1 MKITEE
7 KFFCNGYLR
16 ILKTNL
22 SNMKNFCNNYDDTA
36 SSIVSSFV
44 APSMAYTTNRKVL
57 GGKRVLRERD
67 FVEGLSSVIEKQFF
81 PDLKRL
87 KAQAAGIEYQD
98 DDFNEDNDECASNE
112 EDATQYTAPREGD
125 LDNLDS
131 ARSKLFELAGLIPPS
146 KLSSLPNKHESNF
159 LEKEKPLKVS
169 RISRT
174 EKKKEEASH
183 NSMHQVNVL
192 TIDEYLSK
200 HTSQDNYEYHKLQEK
215 SIKQHR
221 EKYLWAYSDH
231 NKTDTKKMRLL
242 NDKKDPS
249 FFLSDGHSK
258 LIEDKDTS
266 GNDNNSNNLLLEK
279 NNVNEAIAKKIVIA
293 KNKMKNNNTT
303 TNVNKRKLGSIRY
316 NATRYDQFALN
327 QNKRKITKMQRGTQ
341 NYKNSIYGGGD
352 DHYSLVLSSNSDMMS
367 DQSSIRGGASSI
379 AWSNKSSMYHNG
391 GVPRWGTGTSS
402 IHSSSQ
408 SRRISRMGRNA
419 KALALKLL
427 ENDRKQKK
435 R

>member
-1 MKITEE
+1 
-7 KFFCNGYLR
+7 
-16 ILKTNL
+16 
-22 SNMKNFCNNYDDTA
+22 MKNFCNKYDGAA

-44 APSMAYTTNRKVL
+44 APSMTYTTNRKML

-87 KAQAAGIEYQD
+87 KAQAAGIEYQNNDVNKD
-98 DDFNEDNDECASNE
+98 DDEYASNE
-112 EDATQYTAPREGD
+112 GDAMPQYTAPREGD

-131 ARSKLFELAGLIPPS
+131 AQSKLFELAGLIPPS
-146 KLSSLPNKHESNF
+146 KLSSSPNNHESSF
-159 LEKEKPLKVS
+159 LEEEKPLKVS
-169 RISRT
+169 RISGI
-174 EKKKEEASH
+174 ENKNEASR
-183 NSMHQVNVL
+183 NSRHQDNVL

-221 EKYLWAYSDH
+221 EKYQWAYSDQ

-242 NDKKDPS
+242 NDKRDPS
-249 FFLSDGHSK
+249 FSLSNGPQNM
-258 LIEDKDTS
+258 IEDKDTS
-266 GNDNNSNNLLLEK
+266 DSNNNNLSLEK
-279 NNVNEAIAKKIVIA
+279 NNVNAAIAQKIVTT
-293 KNKMKNNNTT
+293 KNKMKNNNVTT

-316 NATRYDQFALN
+316 NATRYEQIAMKQN
-327 QNKRKITKMQRGTQ
+327 QRTIIKKQRGTQ
-341 NYKNSIYGGGD
+341 NYQNSIYGGGD
-352 DHYSLVLSSNSDMMS
+352 DHYSLVLSSNPDMMS
-367 DQSSIRGGASSI
+367 DQSSIRGGAS
-379 AWSNKSSMYHNG
+379 NNPSMYRNG

-408 SRRISRMGRNA
+408 SRRISRMGHSA